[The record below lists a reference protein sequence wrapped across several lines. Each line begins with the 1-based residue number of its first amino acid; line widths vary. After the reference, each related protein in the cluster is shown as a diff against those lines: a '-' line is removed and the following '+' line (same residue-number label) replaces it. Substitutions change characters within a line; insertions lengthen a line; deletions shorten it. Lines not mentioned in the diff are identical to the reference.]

1 MRFLRL
7 LANGLISGIFFCFLL
22 ALLVLDLNIN
32 HNPDILDFF
41 RLAAVLFPTYGSL
54 TALGAILVASIYR
67 FFVTRPNR
75 KGFLSPRFLTLGFS
89 LLTLLFLVVFR
100 ENTLHF
106 ASFFVPSVRRTLQ
119 LQMGLLFASAAAGL
133 LLLYRYFHGKR
144 RPALL
149 GISFAVTAAALI
161 LAAVLRFGFPAPE
174 RPVRFSRLQAQEIS
188 RKVTILNLEG
198 LSFEFIFPLVN
209 NKALPSF
216 SYLMDQGSWG
226 HLSGFTPSDAAVLR
240 RTLKTGKLPGKH
252 RRLADVR
259 YKISGFPEYLE
270 VVPRFILF
278 RQLKQLGFLSV
289 EAYAPPPAIKDI
301 EMIYGEEQ
309 AVVVRSDDASAAP
322 PEAAGPPNAPATDKL
337 FLSLFKD
344 LQNETAPI
352 RRILETAL
360 ARDRAAEER
369 AFQSR
374 QEIPP
379 QLFVLTLDGLA
390 DVQSYFFKYSNPAL
404 FGEIRPDEIQKFGS
418 VIERYYQYYDQIIS
432 KYTAAMKDDE
442 ILIVC
447 SPFGVEPLPFWKR
460 LVEWVLGNPD
470 VSAYHEQAPDG
481 AVFVYGRGVAKGRS
495 ADGIRLADIA
505 PTVLYFA
512 GLPVAKDMDGFARTT
527 IFTRE
532 FKEENPLITITSY
545 EDVTVRKIP

>member
-7 LANGLISGIFFCFLL
+7 LANGLICGIFFCFLL

-32 HNPDILDFF
+32 HRPSVLDFP
-41 RLAAVLFPTYGSL
+41 RLAVVLFPTYGL
-54 TALGAILVASIYR
+54 ITAVGAILVASIYR
-67 FFVTRPNR
+67 FFVTRPPR

-89 LLTLLFLVVFR
+89 LLTLIFLVVFR
-100 ENTLHF
+100 ENTIHF
-106 ASFFVPSVRRTLQ
+106 ASFFVAAVHRTVQ
-119 LQMGLLFASAAAGL
+119 IQAAVLFASAAIGL
-133 LLLYRYFHGKR
+133 VLLYRYFHGKPR
-144 RPALL
+144 SALL
-149 GISFAVTAAALI
+149 GLYFAATGIAFVLAAA
-161 LAAVLRFGFPAPE
+161 LRFGFPAAE
-174 RPVRFSRLQAQEIS
+174 RPVRFSSLQAQEIS

-216 SYLMDQGSWG
+216 SYLMDQGAWG

-252 RRLADVR
+252 RRLSGVR
-259 YKISGFPEYLE
+259 YKIPGFPGTLE

-278 RQLKQLGFLSV
+278 RQLKQLGLLEV
-289 EAYAPPPAIKDI
+289 EPFDPPPAVKDI

-309 AVVVRSDDASAAP
+309 AVVVRSDASS
-322 PEAAGPPNAPATDKL
+322 PEPLGAPASPDAAAADKL

-344 LQNETAPI
+344 LQEETAPI
-352 RRILETAL
+352 RRILEESL
-360 ARDRAAEER
+360 AHDRVTEER
-369 AFQSR
+369 AFQAR

-390 DVQSYFFKYSNPAL
+390 DVQSYFYKYSHPAD
-404 FGEIRPDEIQKFGS
+404 FGEIRPDEIQKFGT

-470 VSAYHEQAPDG
+470 VSAYHEQGPDG

-505 PTVLYFA
+505 PTLLYFA

-532 FKEENPLITITSY
+532 FKEENPLITISSY
-545 EDVTVRKIP
+545 EDVTVRK